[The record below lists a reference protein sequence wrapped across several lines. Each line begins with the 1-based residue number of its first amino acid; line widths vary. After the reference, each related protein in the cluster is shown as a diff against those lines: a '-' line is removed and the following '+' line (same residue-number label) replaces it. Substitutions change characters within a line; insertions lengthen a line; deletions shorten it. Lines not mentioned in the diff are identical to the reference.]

1 MSITSII
8 TKELW
13 PCTILRPGEVIREL
27 CLEPL
32 ELSVTEAA
40 KALGVTRKS
49 LSEVLNGR
57 AGVSPVMAPRLAKAF
72 ATSAE
77 RWLAM
82 QQQYDLW
89 QARKAVKLGRV
100 QRLVER
106 RKAAG

>member
-1 MSITSII
+1 MHN
-8 TKELW
+8 
-13 PCTILRPGEVIREL
+13 PAHPGEVIREL

-40 KALGVTRKS
+40 QALGVTRKA

-57 AGVSPVMAPRLAKAF
+57 AGVSPAMALRLAKAF
-72 ATSAE
+72 DTSAE

-100 QRLVER
+100 QRLVGR
-106 RKAAG
+106 RKAVG

>member
-1 MSITSII
+1 MHD
-8 TKELW
+8 
-13 PCTILRPGEVIREL
+13 PAHPGEVIREF

-32 ELSVTEAA
+32 GLSVTAA
-40 KALGVTRKS
+40 AEALGVTRKA

-57 AGVSPVMAPRLAKAF
+57 AGVSPAMALRLAKAF
-72 ATSAE
+72 DTSAE

-100 QRLVER
+100 RRLVER
-106 RKAAG
+106 RKAVGE